1 MFKAV
6 IFDIGQTLVDYR
18 KPMNWSELYRPA
30 FEHIAEKYGYTFS
43 ESHYQNA
50 GNVLAQYNTRIHP
63 RDHEVSSTE
72 IFTEILN
79 GMNIALQDMERVK
92 ESFYTYFRQD
102 CSLFPDVEQTLKAL
116 SVEGIRSGTLS
127 DVAYGMDNVYALEDI
142 APVIKYI
149 EYPFTS
155 NDTGYRK
162 SCTKGLEILSDRM
175 QVKLSDIVFVGDEEK
190 DMACARNAG
199 AYAVLINR
207 EGVLKDYGSAKV
219 YRKYRHVMVSF
230 CGREYKESPVQAGRF
245 CLPPAAAAGAES
257 ADDLGFQRHFGKDA
271 VQIFHYYIVVFHF
284 VAVNR
289 DPCVL
294 TYADSIYIFS
304 LGGAVSRIRGDGQ
317 SPPGRFS
324 ICQFSCDCPGQGRN
338 RHGAVCRGDRGA
350 VGSAEN
356 PAQGCF
362 VDTDR
367 GVPPCQRRL
376 YFHPHGGAQVTFQ
389 ISRELCGHSGMLGRV
404 QDACQGQYLQ
414 QRAVI
419 CFWGSGK
426 QFFFLQG
433 IPCFAVP

>member
-155 NDTGYRK
+155 NDIGYRK

-207 EGVLKDYGSAKV
+207 EGVLKDYGQDREIHTLTELLQLF
-219 YRKYRHVMVSF
+219 RK
-230 CGREYKESPVQAGRF
+230 
-245 CLPPAAAAGAES
+245 
-257 ADDLGFQRHFGKDA
+257 
-271 VQIFHYYIVVFHF
+271 
-284 VAVNR
+284 
-289 DPCVL
+289 
-294 TYADSIYIFS
+294 
-304 LGGAVSRIRGDGQ
+304 
-317 SPPGRFS
+317 
-324 ICQFSCDCPGQGRN
+324 
-338 RHGAVCRGDRGA
+338 
-350 VGSAEN
+350 
-356 PAQGCF
+356 
-362 VDTDR
+362 
-367 GVPPCQRRL
+367 
-376 YFHPHGGAQVTFQ
+376 
-389 ISRELCGHSGMLGRV
+389 
-404 QDACQGQYLQ
+404 
-414 QRAVI
+414 
-419 CFWGSGK
+419 
-426 QFFFLQG
+426 G
-433 IPCFAVP
+433 I